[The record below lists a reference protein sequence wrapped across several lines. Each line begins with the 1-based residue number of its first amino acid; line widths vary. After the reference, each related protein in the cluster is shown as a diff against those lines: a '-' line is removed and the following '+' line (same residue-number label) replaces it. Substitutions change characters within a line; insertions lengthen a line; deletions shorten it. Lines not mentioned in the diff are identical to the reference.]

1 ACAPSGPGT
10 RSETGIDGGRI
21 ERMLARGDYT
31 EAALAFEQ
39 QALSRPLDADR
50 LWLRAAEAW
59 LEAARLDQ
67 AEKTLRR
74 IDTAALVDAE
84 LVRLDLVQAELAMRR
99 GDLANAGWLLAS
111 TAERLP
117 RSLQA
122 RHAELEA

>member
-1 ACAPSGPGT
+1 MPDRAAPCRQRPAWFIIPGMKRLILLLFSLSLLTACAPSGPGT

-74 IDTAALVDAE
+74 IDTA
-84 LVRLDLVQAELAMRR
+84 
-99 GDLANAGWLLAS
+99 
-111 TAERLP
+111 
-117 RSLQA
+117 
-122 RHAELEA
+122 